1 MARFQYKK
9 KTHTYR
15 KFVLSLC
22 AFLLIVGIFY
32 QGIQSVSTS
41 TTRRQK
47 ESLENALTRS
57 ITWTRMRGRAMSCS
71 GWMKLDGMRCAPPAE
86 NGWREPI
93 PKAWII

>member
-41 TTRRQK
+41 TRRRQN

-57 ITWTRMRGRAMSCS
+57 ITYCYTV
-71 GWMKLDGMRCAPPAE
+71 E
-86 NGWREPI
+86 
-93 PKAWII
+93 